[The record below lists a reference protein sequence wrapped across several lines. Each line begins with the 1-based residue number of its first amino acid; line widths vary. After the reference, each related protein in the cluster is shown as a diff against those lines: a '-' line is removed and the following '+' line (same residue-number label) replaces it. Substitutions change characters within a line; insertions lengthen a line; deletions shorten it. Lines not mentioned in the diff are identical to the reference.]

1 MKTPAKRERSKVSFL
16 PEKSSKARK
25 TKYKK
30 PLLGFNGKRA
40 LQFFQTL

>member
-1 MKTPAKRERSKVSFL
+1 MNTPARKGKKNLAL
-16 PEKSSKARK
+16 PEKFSKARK